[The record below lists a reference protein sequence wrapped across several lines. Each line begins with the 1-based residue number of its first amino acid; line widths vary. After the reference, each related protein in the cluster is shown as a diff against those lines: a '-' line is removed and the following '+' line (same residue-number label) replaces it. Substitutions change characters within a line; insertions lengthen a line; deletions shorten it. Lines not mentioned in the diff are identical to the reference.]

1 MKTFR
6 ILVFFTLATGMY
18 LPAGAQVI
26 NEIINKLDLYH
37 KKYSEENVY
46 LQTDRSVYAP
56 GETIWFK
63 AWLLSEAGI
72 QPKKLSNYLYISM
85 IDKDSIEVLSHVLPF
100 SNDQLSG
107 NLVLPQLLNP
117 GNYKLIAYTSWMKN
131 MPADR
136 IFDKNILIEIADE
149 NALHVDLQLAQEIAI
164 PGSQAT
170 VVISTVKK
178 DGSAVSANIDYEMVN
193 KNGILSSGK
202 GKTDKAGKMS
212 VTLSI
217 PEAGACEGLKLVA
230 NVSHKA
236 KHQTRALVMPV
247 PANSFNILF
256 YPEGGL
262 LLYGIDTKVAFRA
275 FNKADR
281 PVDFKGAIYT
291 NENKLAQQIES
302 TYQGIGSFNLD
313 PEKGKTYYL
322 KITQPAGITQTFE
335 LPAPR
340 RAGLALRVD
349 SRTKDT
355 LTLVAEQTS
364 MYPNVYSF
372 VGQVN
377 GRVYW
382 METIKTSEAARLKV
396 PLDEFPAGVAEF
408 AAFDTLKNLL
418 AKRLV
423 YLNDHKRLYITLKPD
438 KTVYAPREKVTLTI
452 EARDDKG
459 QPVEASL
466 ALAVVLSGQSSNENN
481 SNLFTYNTL
490 KNNLIGFLP
499 TPGQYFTT
507 AGEASAILDNLLIAN
522 TFKRF
527 TWRTVLGVNEAS
539 VPFKSMEENGNP
551 LTTIAYD
558 RKVASY
564 FAQDILNSMCNPGH
578 VYTDVPENDMDRIL
592 NPAKYQKKAG
602 PDYSKM
608 KDVDEIVYTVK
619 PYKIIDGKI
628 VFHSSSPNTLMHQQ
642 GAAIA
647 IDGVYRGTDPTIFST
662 LTPMDIDRVVISTNP
677 VDVQK
682 YTGLNS
688 IGIIEIFTKSGNA
701 SLRTTGDN
709 KPQVRQVNVNVPF
722 DSPHF
727 ESGATRIKAGE
738 DQRITLYW
746 DPQISTGS
754 SGKATITFFNGDT
767 PSTVEVFAEGI
778 SANPGNLTGYGSVNY
793 TISQ

>member
-6 ILVFFTLATGMY
+6 ILVFVALATGML
-18 LPAGAQVI
+18 LPAGAQVT

-37 KKYSEENVY
+37 KKYPEESVY

-63 AWLLSEAGI
+63 AWLLSETGI
-72 QPKKLSNYLYISM
+72 QPKKLSNYLYISL
-85 IDKDSIEVLSHVLPF
+85 IDKDSIEVISHMLPF
-100 SNDQLSG
+100 SADQLSG

-136 IFDKNILIEIADE
+136 IFDKNILVEAAEE
-149 NALHVDLQLAQEIAI
+149 NALNVDLQLTQDIAI
-164 PGSQAT
+164 PGRQAT
-170 VVISTVKK
+170 VVISTAKK
-178 DGSAVSANIDYEMVN
+178 DGTDVSANFNYEMVN
-193 KNGILSSGK
+193 KNGMLSSGK
-202 GKTDKAGKMS
+202 GKTDKTGKMS
-212 VTLSI
+212 VTLQV
-217 PEAGACEGLKLVA
+217 PEAEICEGLKLVVE
-230 NVSHKA
+230 VSHKTIR
-236 KHQTRALVMPV
+236 QTRALVIPV

-262 LLYGIDTKVAFRA
+262 LLYGMDTKIAFRA

-281 PVDFKGAIYT
+281 PVDFKGSVYT
-291 NENKLAQQIES
+291 NDNKPVQQIES
-302 TYQGIGSFNLD
+302 TYQGIGSFNLN

-322 KITQPAGITQTFE
+322 KITQPVGITQVFE

-340 RAGLALRVD
+340 RAGLALRVA
-349 SRTKDT
+349 SKTKDT

-372 VGQVN
+372 VGQAN

-382 METIKTSEAARLKV
+382 METIKTSGIARLKV
-396 PLDEFPAGVAEF
+396 PLNEFPAGVAEF

-438 KTVYAPREKVTLTI
+438 KTVYAPREKVTLVI

-466 ALAVVLSGQSSNENN
+466 AVAAVLTGKNPGNDN
-481 SNLFTYNTL
+481 TNLFTFNTL

-499 TPGQYFTT
+499 TPGHYFAT
-507 AGEASAILDNLLIAN
+507 AGEASAILDILLIAN
-522 TFKRF
+522 AFKRF
-527 TWRTVLGVNEAS
+527 TWQTILSVTESS
-539 VPFKSMEENGNP
+539 VPFKSMEVNGNP
-551 LTTIAYD
+551 ITTLGYD

-564 FAQDILNSMCNPGH
+564 FSQDIINSLRNPGH
-578 VYTDVPENDMDRIL
+578 TYTVAPENDMDRIL
-592 NPAKYQKKAG
+592 NPEKYQKKAG
-602 PDYSKM
+602 PDYSQM
-608 KDVDEIVYTVK
+608 KDVEEIVYTVK

-647 IDGVYRGTDPTIFST
+647 IDGVYRGTDPSIFST

-677 VDVQK
+677 VDIQK

-701 SLRTTGDN
+701 RLNSIEDN
-709 KPQVRQVNVNVPF
+709 QPQIQAVNVNIPF
-722 DSPHF
+722 ESPDY
-727 ESGATRIKAGE
+727 ESGATKMKAGE
-738 DQRITLYW
+738 DQRSTLYW
-746 DPQISTGS
+746 DAQVRTGS
-754 SGKATITFFNGDT
+754 SGRATITFFNGDIT
-767 PSTVEVFAEGI
+767 SIVEVFAEGM
-778 SANPGNLTGYGSVNY
+778 SASPDNLPGYGSVKY